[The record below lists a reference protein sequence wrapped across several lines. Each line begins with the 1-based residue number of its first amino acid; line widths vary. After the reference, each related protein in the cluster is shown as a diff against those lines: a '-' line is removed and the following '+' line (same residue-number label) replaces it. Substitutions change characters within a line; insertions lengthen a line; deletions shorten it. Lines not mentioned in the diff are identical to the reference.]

1 MDVSR
6 AILMVLVMSLAS
18 LSGCFGED
26 VESGSLGGDSLNVYP
41 SIIPAGEWV
50 VVTLK
55 ADVDMSVFVPYFI
68 QDPGSLRA
76 QNGTVFDLKKGESI
90 SMNALF
96 PPRNSDVVL
105 LIGDYGR
112 VDWPIR
118 GPGVSWYSWTK
129 GATDGSSSISAV
141 ENQDAGGA
149 TSQSVKYWSK
159 RIKHLD
165 AGVASLNG
173 CNSFMLFSSEAYKL
187 STIFEPK

>member
-1 MDVSR
+1 M
-6 AILMVLVMSLAS
+6 
-18 LSGCFGED
+18 
-26 VESGSLGGDSLNVYP
+26 NVYP

-76 QNGTVFDLKKGESI
+76 QNGTVFDLKKGDSI

-141 ENQDAGGA
+141 ENQDAGGEWRWIILGM
-149 TSQSVKYWSK
+149 TVEGMFRS
-159 RIKHLD
+159 
-165 AGVASLNG
+165 
-173 CNSFMLFSSEAYKL
+173 SF
-187 STIFEPK
+187 

>member
-76 QNGTVFDLKKGESI
+76 QNGTVFDLKKGDSI

-105 LIGDYGR
+105 L
-112 VDWPIR
+112 
-118 GPGVSWYSWTK
+118 
-129 GATDGSSSISAV
+129 
-141 ENQDAGGA
+141 
-149 TSQSVKYWSK
+149 
-159 RIKHLD
+159 
-165 AGVASLNG
+165 SL
-173 CNSFMLFSSEAYKL
+173 
-187 STIFEPK
+187 IHI